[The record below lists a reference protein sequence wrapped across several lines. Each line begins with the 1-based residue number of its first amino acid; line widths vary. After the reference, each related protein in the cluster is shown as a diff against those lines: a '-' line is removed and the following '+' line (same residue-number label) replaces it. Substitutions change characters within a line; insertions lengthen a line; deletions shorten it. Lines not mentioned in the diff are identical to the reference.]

1 MDYKNHLEKRMESK
15 AEYYVTKAVKI
26 FAMIVLAIIFLF
38 LVGYIFMLLWNWLMP
53 ELFGLGTLTY
63 WKAMG
68 LLVLAKIIFGF
79 GMGDS
84 DGPGGK
90 KKPKKKRSNKDS
102 CSWRKDFSDWKLYDE
117 FWEKEG
123 AQAFE
128 NYAERVKQNEK
139 DSQENQ

>member
-15 AEYYVTKAVKI
+15 AEHYVTKGVKI
-26 FAMIVLAIIFLF
+26 FFMVILGIAFFLLMIYA
-38 LVGYIFMLLWNWLMP
+38 FMLLWNWLMP
-53 ELFGLGTLTY
+53 ELFGLSTINY

-79 GMGDS
+79 GFGDS

-90 KKPKKKRSNKDS
+90 KKSRKKRFNKDK

-123 AQAFE
+123 AKAFE
-128 NYAERVKQNEK
+128 QYTERVKKDEKGNE
-139 DSQENQ
+139 EN